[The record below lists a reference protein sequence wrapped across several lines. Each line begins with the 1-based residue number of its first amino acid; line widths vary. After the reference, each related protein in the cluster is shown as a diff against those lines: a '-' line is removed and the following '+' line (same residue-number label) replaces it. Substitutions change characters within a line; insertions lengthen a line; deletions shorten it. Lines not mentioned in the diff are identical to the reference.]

1 MHVGKTSKTKETM
14 MMRSSRIRIVFAACA
29 VLASGAFAQTAV
41 DGTCVPVATADSA
54 TQLAALAT
62 AYGVTVD
69 ELTSYADQ
77 GYAIGEI
84 RFAIQISQATG
95 SSLAEVV
102 ALAGAPGSANWK
114 TLAVD
119 MGVTLKAGPIQPG
132 VGGDR
137 LRAKA
142 DVAAGTG
149 AGGSS
154 NGTAQRLRD
163 GSEAGSQS
171 GGSMAGAGKGNR
183 PAAATASSNGTGTM
197 LRKGRQ

>member
-1 MHVGKTSKTKETM
+1 

-84 RFAIQISQATG
+84 VPRPPLFPLSVSPIFHPSPPG
-95 SSLAEVV
+95 LANYD
-102 ALAGAPGSANWK
+102 SM
-114 TLAVD
+114 TF
-119 MGVTLKAGPIQPG
+119 
-132 VGGDR
+132 R
-137 LRAKA
+137 LPP
-142 DVAAGTG
+142 
-149 AGGSS
+149 S
-154 NGTAQRLRD
+154 
-163 GSEAGSQS
+163 
-171 GGSMAGAGKGNR
+171 
-183 PAAATASSNGTGTM
+183 
-197 LRKGRQ
+197 